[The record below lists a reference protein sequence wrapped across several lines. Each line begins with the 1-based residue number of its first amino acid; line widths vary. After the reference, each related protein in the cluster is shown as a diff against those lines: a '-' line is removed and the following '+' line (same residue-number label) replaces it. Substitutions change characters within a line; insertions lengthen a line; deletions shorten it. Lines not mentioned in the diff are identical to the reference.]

1 MFNILYFPSFSHWAH
16 SVLLF
21 STFFLIFLWGNKGNR
36 SKSKGRE
43 KDDERSEKKKY
54 IKEKVLKGSDGIIVK
69 FFFFYNKPTPY
80 LDHKSYENF
89 CMFYENLQFCDSVS
103 LRILTTDRSDQSYY
117 FVIFICNIIFIHYK
131 VKVLTIKFIVYTIC
145 FYCSIV
151 IQWDFIVR
159 VKSFFI

>member
-1 MFNILYFPSFSHWAH
+1 MNSC
-16 SVLLF
+16 
-21 STFFLIFLWGNKGNR
+21 STFCTFLRFPTELILFFFFQLSFLFFFEEIKEIEVR
-36 SKSKGRE
+36 VKEE
-43 KDDERSEKKKY
+43 KRMMKEVKKKKY
-54 IKEKVLKGSDGIIVK
+54 IKEKVPKGSDGIIVK

-151 IQWDFIVR
+151 IQ
-159 VKSFFI
+159 

>member
-1 MFNILYFPSFSHWAH
+1 MP
-16 SVLLF
+16 
-21 STFFLIFLWGNKGNR
+21 
-36 SKSKGRE
+36 
-43 KDDERSEKKKY
+43 
-54 IKEKVLKGSDGIIVK
+54 KGSDGIIVK
-69 FFFFYNKPTPY
+69 LFFFYNKPTPY

-89 CMFYENLQFCDSVS
+89 CMFYENLQFCDSVSSHKFMHKTYVSVS

-151 IQWDFIVR
+151 IQ
-159 VKSFFI
+159 